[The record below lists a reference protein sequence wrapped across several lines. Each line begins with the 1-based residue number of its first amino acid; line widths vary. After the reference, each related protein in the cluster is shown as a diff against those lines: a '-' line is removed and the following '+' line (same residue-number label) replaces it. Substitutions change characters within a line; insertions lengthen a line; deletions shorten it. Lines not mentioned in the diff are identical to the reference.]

1 VVIGSRGLKYL
12 ALVLPNE
19 YLAVLIPVHQSNQIP
34 CVFGPIHIPGKLG
47 ELCVGLRRHDN
58 VIIMLVKRVDRLEN

>member
-1 VVIGSRGLKYL
+1 MGSRGPKYL

-34 CVFGPIHIPGKLG
+34 CVFCPIRIPGKLR
-47 ELCVGLRRHDN
+47 ELCVGLRRYDN
-58 VIIMLVKRVDRLEN
+58 MIIMLVKRVDRLEN